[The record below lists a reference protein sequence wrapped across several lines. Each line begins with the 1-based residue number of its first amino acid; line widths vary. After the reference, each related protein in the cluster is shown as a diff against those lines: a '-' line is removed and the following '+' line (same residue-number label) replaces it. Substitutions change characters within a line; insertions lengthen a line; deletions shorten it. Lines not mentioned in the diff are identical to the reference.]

1 MLQLAKSR
9 PRFGYRRVG
18 RLLQSEGWPA
28 SISRVHRLW
37 RREGLKVPQK
47 KRKKRRQGSTDNG
60 CHRRK
65 SERGNHVW
73 CWDFVFDRTSSGTT
87 LKWLSIVDEFT
98 RECLALKVD
107 RSITS
112 ENVID
117 ALAELFQTRGLPEF
131 IRSDNGPEFIA
142 GNIRQWLARVNVQT
156 LYIEPGSP

>member
-1 MLQLAKSR
+1 M
-9 PRFGYRRVG
+9 
-18 RLLQSEGWPA
+18 
-28 SISRVHRLW
+28 
-37 RREGLKVPQK
+37 
-47 KRKKRRQGSTDNG
+47 
-60 CHRRK
+60 
-65 SERGNHVW
+65 
-73 CWDFVFDRTSSGTT
+73 
-87 LKWLSIVDEFT
+87 KWLSIVDEFT

-131 IRSDNGPEFIA
+131 IRRDNGPEFIA

>member
-1 MLQLAKSR
+1 M
-9 PRFGYRRVG
+9 
-18 RLLQSEGWPA
+18 
-28 SISRVHRLW
+28 
-37 RREGLKVPQK
+37 
-47 KRKKRRQGSTDNG
+47 
-60 CHRRK
+60 
-65 SERGNHVW
+65 
-73 CWDFVFDRTSSGTT
+73 
-87 LKWLSIVDEFT
+87 KWLSIVDEFT